1 MSCSRRRKRLRKKL
15 QKVKEKLALRL
26 AGTEGNE
33 IGADPDFELFQLATI
48 RSKQH
53 LHSIGEADMDK
64 EGMKSGVEEE
74 EEEEEEG
81 EAVLGSSEEDSGESD
96 DGSEEGSWVGS
107 VEEGGA
113 DSMESDVV
121 GSQGGEESGDEE
133 GEEGG
138 NPLVVQF
145 PEEREA
151 SSKSRQAKL
160 WFSREA
166 FSGLEVEEDE
176 EEEVE
181 HMLQRFRRSGGV
193 IVGEQRG
200 VADNMVHAAMA
211 TEQDGADAGGGR
223 KHSVTDHHGNSEGKL
238 AAGDSG
244 SDLDSILDGKE
255 GGQGGA
261 DKVVAVT
268 EVNRR
273 RQLDP
278 EGLALGSLLVSSK
291 RAREELIDSSFNRWT
306 HDDEGLPDWFVDDE
320 SRHCQKQLPITKDMV
335 LEYRQRLREINARP
349 IKKIAEAKARK
360 KKRLLRRMEKVK
372 KRAEV
377 ITDAD
382 NVSEKEKAEQL
393 KTLYKKAGLSK
404 KRQEVKYVVA
414 KKGARGKRM
423 PRPTGVSG
431 PYKVVDRR
439 QKKDNRSKTSRK
451 GAKRRGKRKH

>member
-1 MSCSRRRKRLRKKL
+1 M
-15 QKVKEKLALRL
+15 KEKLALRL

-33 IGADPDFELFQLATI
+33 VGADPDFELFQLATI

-53 LHSIGEADMDK
+53 LHSIGDADMDK
-64 EGMKSGVEEE
+64 EGMRSSV
-74 EEEEEEG
+74 EEG
-81 EAVLGSSEEDSGESD
+81 EGVLGSSEEDSGESD
-96 DGSEEGSWVGS
+96 DGSEEGSWGGP
-107 VEEGGA
+107 VEEGDA
-113 DSMESDVV
+113 ESMESDVV
-121 GSQGGEESGDEE
+121 GSQSEEESGEEE

-145 PEEREA
+145 PEEREV

-166 FSGLEVEEDE
+166 FAGLEVEEDE

-200 VADNMVHAAMA
+200 VAESVVHAAMG

-223 KHSVTDHHGNSEGKL
+223 KHSVTDHRGNIEGKL
-238 AAGDSG
+238 TAGDN
-244 SDLDSILDGKE
+244 DLDSIL
-255 GGQGGA
+255 GGRGGA
-261 DKVVAVT
+261 DEVVAPT
-268 EVNRR
+268 EVNRK

-306 HDDEGLPDWFVDDE
+306 HDDEGLPDWFVEDE

-414 KKGARGKRM
+414 KKGVRGKRI
-423 PRPTGVSG
+423 PRPPGVSG